1 MNNWQSI
8 ETAPINTYVISY
20 DKDTH
25 EIYMA

>member
-1 MNNWQSI
+1 MNNCQSI
-8 ETAPINTYVISY
+8 ETAPIDTDVISY